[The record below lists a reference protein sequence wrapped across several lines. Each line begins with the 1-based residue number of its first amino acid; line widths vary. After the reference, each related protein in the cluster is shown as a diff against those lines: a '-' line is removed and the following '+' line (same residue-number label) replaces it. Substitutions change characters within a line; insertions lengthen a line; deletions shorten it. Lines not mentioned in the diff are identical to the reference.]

1 MALTYEELKH
11 KTVAELRDMAAGLDH
26 PAVKGH
32 TQMNKE
38 HLLDALC
45 EALSIPKHTHHDA
58 KGVDKAALKQ
68 QIRELKKQRDSAIQ
82 AHDQTQ
88 IKAVRR
94 QIHDIKVKLHRATA

>member
-11 KTVAELRDMAAGLDH
+11 KTVAELREMAAATDH

-58 KGVDKAALKQ
+58 KGVDKATLKQ
-68 QIRELKKQRDSAIQ
+68 QIKELKKQRETAIQ
-82 AHDQTQ
+82 AHDHAQ
-88 IKAVRR
+88 IKSVRR

>member
-1 MALTYEELKH
+1 MELTYEQLKH
-11 KTVAELRDMAAGLDH
+11 KTVAELREMAAAMDH

-45 EALSIPKHTHHDA
+45 QALSITKHTHHDA

-68 QIRELKKQRDSAIQ
+68 QIKELKKQRDTAIQ
-82 AHDQTQ
+82 AHDHKQ
-88 IKAVRR
+88 IKSVRR
-94 QIHDIKVKLHRATA
+94 QIHDIKVKLHRATV